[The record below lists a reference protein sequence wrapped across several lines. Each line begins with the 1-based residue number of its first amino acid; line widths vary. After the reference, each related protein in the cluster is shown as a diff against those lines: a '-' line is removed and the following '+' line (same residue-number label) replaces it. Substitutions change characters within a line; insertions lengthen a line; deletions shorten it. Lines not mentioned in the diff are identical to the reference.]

1 VFDLSILWIM
11 NAFLQML
18 KPPPGVDDIFGAVM
32 VLLAGINPNIIVQKT
47 GRVREKERTWDA
59 AKKAL
64 LGNVNGFLDE
74 LKAFKINIDEGTVN
88 WKEVRPFLLLDHF
101 VPDII
106 EKRNNAAAGLCS
118 WVINIVNYYDIVLQ
132 VEPKRVALRE
142 ANAQLEAANKQLS
155 AVRARCAELQARLDT
170 LTADYKA
177 AESQRLEAENAALKG
192 KLKLE
197 LANRLTAALG
207 SEKVRWSEGVENLEA
222 VKVFIVGDCL
232 LAAAFISYFGPFTK
246 AYREALMDNTLI
258 PLVEKPP
265 VGSAIP
271 ITVDIEAV
279 GLLCTDA
286 EVAEYQTQ
294 GLPADRVSAEN
305 GAIVLNSARYPL
317 MVDPQLQAIYWIKRR
332 EGSRLQV
339 ARLGQKDLIKRLLIA
354 IEAGH
359 PFLIENMGETVDP
372 MLMPVIGRV
381 TVKRAGKRFLQ
392 ISDSEVEVSPS
403 FRLYLHTKLSNPHY
417 PPEIQ
422 AETTLVNF
430 SVTQAGL
437 EEQLLALVVKYER
450 PDLAAQRAALIM
462 QQNLFTIKVKQL
474 EDGILRRLADAQ
486 GDITED
492 RALIEELEL
501 SKKISDEIVIK
512 LQESKVTSEKIDET
526 SEKYRPVARRGS
538 LLFFIMNSL
547 HKMHTYYM
555 FSLNSFVSFFLRG
568 VNVAGKSPTE
578 ADNEAGLVALMDN
591 SGSNSKDTDLNAL
604 AEQISKRVSEI
615 EERDKL
621 DAGRDMSERLRQL
634 KQSVTLVVFDFVR
647 TGLFERDKLTVVTL
661 MTLKIMI
668 DEGFL
673 KQIYLD
679 AIMRGRIA
687 EEVAPLGEDLAK
699 WLSESSWSRLKAIEE
714 DLASQDPAFENLTE
728 KVAADTDDWEEWY
741 NHSNPETK
749 AMPGDFQHLT
759 DLPRLLLMRVF
770 RPDRLPVALSDYV
783 KDRLGEEFVNQP
795 PFSMA
800 QTFKYTTC
808 QTPVLFVLYPGVDP
822 TSWVEDLARQKG
834 ITSENGQFSNIS
846 MGQGQEKRADETI
859 YRLANT
865 GGWVFLQNVHLMQ
878 TWLPT
883 LDEKLETLTP
893 HPNFRVFLSA
903 EPPAL
908 SYLKNIPEGLLQSCI
923 CVANEPPSDIKA
935 NLARAWRTFSQQRID
950 NCRKSDVFKAC
961 LFGLSFFHSVI
972 LGRRRFGFQG
982 WSRAY
987 GFNNGDLKI
996 CSDVLESYLNRP
1008 MRDVPWQDLRYI
1020 FGEIMYG
1027 GHITDFFDRRT
1038 NNTYLSVIIND
1049 KLLQRGELA
1058 PKFNS
1063 PDPATWDYGMYE
1075 ALIQK
1080 NLPTENPVIYG
1091 LHPNAEIGFLTNKTE
1106 DLFQTILRLE
1116 IGSSESGGGS
1126 SGSILRE
1133 VLMDLM
1139 KRTPPSFDL
1148 ITLSE
1153 RAAKRIADV
1162 DGPYIVVVIQECN
1175 RINTLLAEIV
1185 FTLDELLKG
1194 LNGQLNMSQ
1203 GMEDMASCLE
1213 MNQVPGRNPFHA
1225 CSWERL
1231 AWPSRK
1237 SLSSWFN
1244 DMLLRKQQ
1252 LDTWSNTLVLPF
1264 SVWLPGLMNPTALLT
1279 AIKQVLHIFLLFHRI
1294 VFD

>member
-1 VFDLSILWIM
+1 M
-11 NAFLQML
+11 NACLQML

-74 LKAFKINIDEGTVN
+74 LKAFKINIDEGTVPEVN

-1213 MNQVPGRNPFHA
+1213 INQVPGRNPFHA